1 MKPIIRLLALAA
13 LASLAGQVRAESG
26 IAPDAVSFAQVAA
39 LDGPA
44 AALGTGMRDGILAAF
59 EEANRAGGVH
69 GRTVHLDSFDDG
81 YEPDQSVALVR
92 SIISD
97 DSHLGFI
104 GAVGTPTS
112 QAAQPITT
120 EAGVP
125 FIAPFTGAGFLRDP
139 ALSNVINVRAS
150 YGAETEAW
158 VAYLVDGLGLQSIA
172 ILYQD
177 DGFGRVGL
185 DGVVQALD
193 KRGMTLAAQG
203 AYTRNTVAVKSALLG
218 IRKAAP
224 EAVVMVGAYKPIAE
238 FIRLSKSLQF
248 DPTFVNISFVG
259 SDALAAEL
267 GPDGA
272 GVIISQVVPFPWDAS
287 LKIVA
292 DYQAAITAADPVAHP
307 SFVTLEGYLA
317 GRIALRALEEA
328 GPDLTRD
335 GYLAAMNGL
344 GSFSLDGLD
353 FAYGANDNQGLDDVF
368 LTRITDSGTFETV
381 AAPQAHASN

>member
-92 SIISD
+92 SIISG

-158 VAYLVDGLGLQSIA
+158 IAYLVDGLGLQSIA

-238 FIRLSKSLQF
+238 FIRLSKSLKF

-292 DYQAAITAADPVAHP
+292 DYQAAITAADPDAHP

-353 FAYGANDNQGLDDVF
+353 VAYGANDNQGLDDVF
-368 LTRITDSGTFETV
+368 LTRITDGGTFETI